1 MIPICQ
7 NPAARPV
14 KEAATQDEARN
25 SRKSVTE
32 AGEQLPKAASN
43 DSKMFSDR
51 EIAEGITTGP

>member
-1 MIPICQ
+1 MCH

-43 DSKMFSDR
+43 DSKVFSDR
-51 EIAEGITTGP
+51 EIAERITTGP